1 MKPAD
6 VKSISYI
13 NSSEKI
19 MVKILNLKLE
29 IRLEYQN
36 INFFLQKSMFQIGL
50 KTRLW
55 LKKKKLKTLCFGY
68 MLLLVILT
76 KKNVLEHSTEKNW
89 ENQIK
94 KSSEFKN

>member
-36 INFFLQKSMFQIGL
+36 INFFLQKSMFQVGL
-50 KTRLW
+50 KKRL
-55 LKKKKLKTLCFGY
+55 
-68 MLLLVILT
+68 
-76 KKNVLEHSTEKNW
+76 
-89 ENQIK
+89 
-94 KSSEFKN
+94 

>member
-55 LKKKKLKTLCFGY
+55 LKKKLKTLCCGY
-68 MLLLVILT
+68 MLLVILT

>member
-55 LKKKKLKTLCFGY
+55 LKKKIKNTLLWIY
-68 MLLLVILT
+68 VISDLNEEECVGT
-76 KKNVLEHSTEKNW
+76 FYRKELGKS
-89 ENQIK
+89 NQK
-94 KSSEFKN
+94 EFRV

>member
-55 LKKKKLKTLCFGY
+55 LKKKKIKNTLLWIY
-68 MLLLVILT
+68 VISDLNEEECVGT
-76 KKNVLEHSTEKNW
+76 FYRKELGKS
-89 ENQIK
+89 NQK
-94 KSSEFKN
+94 EFRV